1 MKELINRYLH
11 DSLSEKDLK
20 KLFNNLTHNKNKEEV
35 HQIIEQ
41 ALTNNEFSGLADKGR
56 IEIVFQQL
64 MKNVENTK
72 NVKLEADEF
81 EIFPQRRYLTWTRFA
96 VAASILILI
105 SVGSYYWISDFSKKE
120 IIKKEIASKYIKN
133 DIAPGTNKAILT
145 LGDGSSL
152 ILDDAHKGIIAQ
164 QANTKIVKLGNGRL
178 AYDVVRVNPD
188 KILYNTIST
197 PRGGKYQLVLP
208 DGSNVILN
216 AASSIRFPVA
226 FTGNE
231 RKVEVMGEAYFE
243 VTKDKNR
250 PFKVAVKDMNIE
262 VLGTHFNIKA
272 YDNEKLIKTTL
283 LEGAVKVSKGEI
295 VATLS
300 PGEQAQLNSQGK
312 IKIDKNVNINEEVAW
327 IKGWFVFNATDI
339 EEIMR
344 QISRWYDVDIV
355 YEGRISKETFSGM
368 VNRNSNV
375 SQVLKIMEQAGVKF
389 KIEGREIIVR

>member
-72 NVKLEADEF
+72 NVKFEADEF

-105 SVGSYYWISDFSKKE
+105 SVGSFYWISDFSKKE

-312 IKIDKNVNINEEVAW
+312 IKIDKNANINEEVAW